1 MPKPI
6 TFARRLSLD
15 CFAMSGPNQSPHQ
28 SPSQS
33 TGTHPSPLVRALILG
48 CGALALVLAA
58 IGVVLPGL
66 PTTPFV
72 LVAGACFVRASP
84 RAHAWLLASRVFGP
98 ALREWEAHH
107 TIPRRAKLIALL
119 MMATSV
125 SVSVWYF
132 SGRPWL
138 QLAIVGA
145 AAVGIIAIT
154 LIPTR
159 R

>member
-1 MPKPI
+1 MPD
-6 TFARRLSLD
+6 RRPS
-15 CFAMSGPNQSPHQ
+15 PNQSPV
-28 SPSQS
+28 P
-33 TGTHPSPLVRALILG
+33 HPSPLVRGLILG

-84 RAHAWLLASRVFGP
+84 RAHAWLLASRIFGP

-145 AAVGIIAIT
+145 AAVGIIAIA

>member
-1 MPKPI
+1 
-6 TFARRLSLD
+6 
-15 CFAMSGPNQSPHQ
+15 MSEPHS
-28 SPSQS
+28 SPSP
-33 TGTHPSPLVRALILG
+33 HPSPLVRVLILG
-48 CGALALVLAA
+48 CGALALLLAA

-84 RAHAWLLASRVFGP
+84 RAHAWLLASRIFGP

-107 TIPRRAKLIALL
+107 TIPRRAKIIALL

-125 SVSVWYF
+125 SVSLWYF

-138 QLAIVGA
+138 QLAIAGA
-145 AAVGIIAIT
+145 AAIGVFAIA
-154 LIPTR
+154 LIPSR

>member
-1 MPKPI
+1 
-6 TFARRLSLD
+6 
-15 CFAMSGPNQSPHQ
+15 MSEPPPT
-28 SPSQS
+28 PSQ
-33 TGTHPSPLVRALILG
+33 HPSLLVRGLILG
-48 CGALALVLAA
+48 CGGVALVLAA

-125 SVSVWYF
+125 SGSVWYF

-145 AAVGIIAIT
+145 AAVGAIAIA
-154 LIPTR
+154 LIPSR